1 MKKITNLVIVALL
14 IFLAAIVAT
23 LVASCLE
30 EPIIE
35 SYGSSS
41 INYCQFEDAY
51 LIEVNG
57 ELLQITEISKGEYRT
72 LHDGMLVFYLQV
84 FGDDEI
90 YFSSEPFVPEDWAK
104 EIAYKNLHS
113 KFYAA
118 LSITILL
125 LVMIIRII
133 VDSKSETK
141 KLKS

>member
-104 EIAYKNLHS
+104 EIAYKNLH
-113 KFYAA
+113 YA